1 VKSDREGG
9 PSGLPTTG
17 AALAFHEAPLWELRG
32 ISKAFPGVQAL
43 SDVSIALRV
52 GEIHALVGEN
62 GSGKSTLAK
71 VLAGVH
77 PPDSG
82 EIRFDGRLVTLPH
95 PMAARERGV
104 ATIYQEFSLVPT
116 LSVAENICL
125 GRLPGRGAVPV
136 PLVDWARMRALAAEI
151 LEQLGIRVDVDA
163 PVQSLSVAEQQLVEI
178 SKAILADSRLLIMDE
193 PTTALALDETRRLH
207 DLIRRLAGRGRAIL
221 YISHRLYE
229 VMALA
234 DRVTI
239 LKDGHGVATRAIG
252 DVDLNT
258 VIRLMVGTEIA
269 DHYPKERHTT
279 DRPLLEARDLRTD
292 RGANG
297 VTFSLFQGEVLGLG
311 GVVGS
316 GRTAIARALT
326 GVDPPVAGTLLL
338 EDRPVRFASPAE
350 ATAAGIALVPENRK
364 ADGLFWNFTG
374 VGNITISRLRA
385 LLRGLLMSPQREEE
399 LGRSI
404 ITQLHI
410 DPAAEWRNVRSLSGG
425 TQQKVMIARWLFGRA
440 KVLVLDEPTQGIDVG
455 AKVEVY
461 RLINRMTA
469 QGLGVILISS
479 DYRELL
485 AMSDRVAIIREGRVA
500 RLTSP
505 AELDE
510 YAIIA
515 SAPAAAAAAGG
526 SG

>member
-1 VKSDREGG
+1 MDEDR
-9 PSGLPTTG
+9 PP
-17 AALAFHEAPLWELRG
+17 AVHPLWELRG

-43 SDVSIALRV
+43 SGVSIALFP

-77 PPDSG
+77 SPDSG
-82 EIRFDGRLVTLPH
+82 EIRFGGAPVTLPD
-95 PMAARERGV
+95 PTAARERGV

-125 GRLPGRGAVPV
+125 GRLPGLGAV
-136 PLVDWARMRALAAEI
+136 PLVDWAQMRSHAAEI

-178 SKAILADSRLLIMDE
+178 SKAISADSRLLIMDE
-193 PTTALALDETRRLH
+193 PTTALALDETQRLH
-207 DLIRRLAGRGRAIL
+207 DLIRRLARRGTAIL
-221 YISHRLYE
+221 YISHRLHE
-229 VMALA
+229 IMALA
-234 DRVTI
+234 DRVTV
-239 LKDGHGVATRAIG
+239 LKDGFVVATRAIG
-252 DVDLNT
+252 DLDLNT
-258 VIRLMVGTEIA
+258 VIWLMVGAEITE
-269 DHYPKERHTT
+269 HYPKERHTT
-279 DRPLLEARDLRTD
+279 DVPLLEARDLRTD

-297 VTFSLFQGEVLGLG
+297 VSLSLFHGEVLGLG

-326 GVDPPVAGTLLL
+326 GVDPATSGTLLL
-338 EDRPVRFASPAE
+338 EGRPVRFASPAE
-350 ATAAGIALVPENRK
+350 AIAAGIALVPENRK
-364 ADGLFWNFTG
+364 SDGLFWNFTG

-385 LLRGLLMSPQREEE
+385 LLRGLLMSLQREQE
-399 LGRSI
+399 LGRTL
-404 ITQLHI
+404 ITQLRI

-425 TQQKVMIARWLFGRA
+425 TQQKVMIARWLFAQA

-461 RLINRMTA
+461 RLINRLTA
-469 QGLGVILISS
+469 QGIGVILISS

-485 AMSDRVAIIREGRVA
+485 AMSDRVAIIRDGRVS
-500 RLTSP
+500 RLASP

-510 YAIIA
+510 YSIIA
-515 SAPAAAAAAGG
+515 SAHAAAPSAGG
-526 SG
+526 